1 MSMTTAINPRAGR
14 HRLLLQILYFITIA
28 VIVFFGIMWLSSGLG
43 DDGYLNE
50 YWENLTE
57 LSQDLRFI
65 LDWPWS

>member
-28 VIVFFGIMWLSSGLG
+28 AIVFYITRWFFSGLH
-43 DDGYLNE
+43 DDGYLHQ
-50 YWENLTE
+50 YWDSLTE